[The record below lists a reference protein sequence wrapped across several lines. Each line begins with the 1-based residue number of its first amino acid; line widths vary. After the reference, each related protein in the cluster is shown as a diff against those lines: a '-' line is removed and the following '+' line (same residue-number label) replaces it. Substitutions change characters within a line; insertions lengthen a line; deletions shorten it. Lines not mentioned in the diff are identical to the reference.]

1 MIFGR
6 SKGVV
11 GLDIGSATVKL
22 VELKERKGGQ
32 FTLQRIG
39 VEPLSPEAIVD
50 GSIMDSS
57 LVVDAIQKLNDQTG
71 VKNASYA
78 TSVSGHSVIIKK
90 IELPAMEPEE
100 LAESIQWEAEQHIP
114 FDINDVRLDYVT
126 LSDSDPGLENME
138 VLLVAVKRE
147 KVNDYVSVISQS
159 GKSPNLVDVDA
170 FAIQNAYQLNYDV
183 DPLKVVALINM
194 GAGVTS
200 INVIARGQSVFWRDI
215 SFGGNQF
222 TEALQREFNLSFDQ
236 AELLKRGES
245 VGSYSAND
253 ARKVLDAISAEMAN
267 EIQKTFDFF
276 GATSSE
282 GPVDELMLS
291 GGCSLTPNL
300 QEVLRER
307 FGVPTELLNPFRKIQ
322 FKDSDF
328 SREWL
333 ESIAPMLAVSV
344 GLAVRKVGDDESVD
358 GLIHINL
365 LSEGRRPVVARKT
378 RPKIN
383 IGDQDPS
390 LYFLAG
396 GLAIG
401 LAVSGGWWT
410 IKNSK
415 IKAVDA
421 DIRVAQREVD
431 ELRPILKEVNDFKAK
446 QRELERKI
454 KVINDLTLKQEGPVH
469 IMDRVSRA
477 LPDLVWLRTMNFRGR
492 DVDLVGT
499 AFNTNAIAS
508 FIENLDK
515 VPEFREPDTKDI
527 TRGRGGGAYNFRIS
541 FRFDQRA
548 APKKEDP
555 AAAGTAPAAAA
566 ASAAP

>member
-1 MIFGR
+1 MIFNR

-22 VELKERKGGQ
+22 VELKEKKGGQ

-71 VKNASYA
+71 VKNANYA

-90 IELPAMEPEE
+90 IELPAMDAEE

-126 LSDSDPGLENME
+126 LSDDDPALENME

-159 GKSPNLVDVDA
+159 GKSPILVDVDA
-170 FAIQNAYQLNYDV
+170 FAIQNAYELNYDL

-194 GAGVTS
+194 GAGVTN
-200 INVIARGQSVFWRDI
+200 INIVARGQSVFWRDI

-236 AELLKRGES
+236 AELLKRGDQ

-253 ARKVLDAISAEMAN
+253 ARKVLDAVSAEMAN
-267 EIQKTFDFF
+267 EVQKTFDFF

-282 GPVDELMLS
+282 GPVDELVCS
-291 GGCSLTPNL
+291 GGCALTPNL

-307 FGVPTELLNPFRKIQ
+307 FGVPTELLNPFRRVQYKE
-322 FKDSDF
+322 SDF
-328 SREWL
+328 NRDWL

-344 GLAVRKVGDDESVD
+344 GLAIRKVGD
-358 GLIHINL
+358 
-365 LSEGRRPVVARKT
+365 
-378 RPKIN
+378 
-383 IGDQDPS
+383 
-390 LYFLAG
+390 
-396 GLAIG
+396 
-401 LAVSGGWWT
+401 
-410 IKNSK
+410 
-415 IKAVDA
+415 
-421 DIRVAQREVD
+421 
-431 ELRPILKEVNDFKAK
+431 
-446 QRELERKI
+446 
-454 KVINDLTLKQEGPVH
+454 
-469 IMDRVSRA
+469 
-477 LPDLVWLRTMNFRGR
+477 
-492 DVDLVGT
+492 
-499 AFNTNAIAS
+499 
-508 FIENLDK
+508 
-515 VPEFREPDTKDI
+515 
-527 TRGRGGGAYNFRIS
+527 
-541 FRFDQRA
+541 
-548 APKKEDP
+548 
-555 AAAGTAPAAAA
+555 
-566 ASAAP
+566 